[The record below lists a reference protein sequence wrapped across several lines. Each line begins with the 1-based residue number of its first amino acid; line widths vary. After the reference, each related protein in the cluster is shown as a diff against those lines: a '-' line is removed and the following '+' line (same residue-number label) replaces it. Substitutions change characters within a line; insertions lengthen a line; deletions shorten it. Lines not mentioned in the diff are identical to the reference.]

1 MKNKHLEKD
10 ISVLE
15 LSSSIE
21 KFLRANEINYIKDI
35 WVLKRKDLKS
45 LGLKDSDINTI
56 VVKLQLF
63 GLDLNKKVY
72 SKD

>member
-10 ISVLE
+10 INVLE
-15 LSSSIE
+15 LNSSIE

>member
-15 LSSSIE
+15 LNSSIE

-35 WVLKRKDLKS
+35 WVLKRKDLKN

>member
-10 ISVLE
+10 INVLE
-15 LSSSIE
+15 LNSSIE

-35 WVLKRKDLKS
+35 WVLKRKDLKN

>member
-10 ISVLE
+10 INVLE
-15 LSSSIE
+15 LNSSIE
-21 KFLRANEINYIKDI
+21 KFLRANEISYIKDI
-35 WVLKRKDLKS
+35 WVLKRKDLKN

>member
-15 LSSSIE
+15 LNSSIE

-63 GLDLNKKVY
+63 GLDINKKVY

>member
-45 LGLKDSDINTI
+45 LGIKDSDINTI

>member
-35 WVLKRKDLKS
+35 WILKRKDLKN

>member
-15 LSSSIE
+15 LNSSIE

-35 WVLKRKDLKS
+35 WILKRKDLKN

>member
-63 GLDLNKKVY
+63 GLDINKKVY

>member
-10 ISVLE
+10 INVLE
-15 LSSSIE
+15 LNSSIE

-35 WVLKRKDLKS
+35 WLLKRKDLKS